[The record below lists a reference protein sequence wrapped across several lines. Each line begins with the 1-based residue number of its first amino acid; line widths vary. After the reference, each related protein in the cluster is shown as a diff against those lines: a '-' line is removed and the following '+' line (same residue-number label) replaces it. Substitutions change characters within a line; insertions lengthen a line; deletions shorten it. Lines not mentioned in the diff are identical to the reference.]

1 MSQKTIAQL
10 KTDSNNT
17 YIDNTTGDIDP
28 SEVRTLNTDWLDSVK
43 PLEVI
48 VSANKTAIL
57 DESYVVV
64 ATAEFTDPSP
74 VEGKGY
80 TVFVRNGTATVGGVD
95 YDKAGTIINRIYHS
109 GIWANYP
116 INFSPTWTP
125 AITLDGTVVTV
136 ATLTTATIAYNGN
149 TCFYSLKFEGVAADF
164 TLGVEGFIQI
174 ADTEFPITPTATHI
188 VAGQLYIPN
197 PIGIKADGLTSLR
210 ILFNDPTTAITV
222 TPTELSIVGQCQ
234 I

>member
-17 YIDNTTGDIDP
+17 YTDNTAGDIAP
-28 SEVRTLNTDWLDSVK
+28 SGVRTLNTDWLDSVK

-57 DESYVVV
+57 GESYVVV

-109 GIWANYP
+109 GSWKNYP
-116 INFSPTWTP
+116 VGLSGEWTP
-125 AITLDGTVVTV
+125 TFTGWGDTGSV
-136 ATLTTATIAYNGN
+136 TTAFFNVVGQTVNFTIWLIGTPLAAGEL
-149 TCFYSLKFEGVAADF
+149 TISVPAVAPMDLVSA
-164 TLGVEGFIQI
+164 
-174 ADTEFPITPTATHI
+174 
-188 VAGQLYIPN
+188 
-197 PIGIKADGLTSLR
+197 
-210 ILFNDPTTAITV
+210 TTACTGAWSARYNSIHGDLDIFIDASGTGEIRV
-222 TPTELSIVGQCQ
+222 NLETIPPTGAVELMISGQYKLA
-234 I
+234 